1 MKSNSKG
8 AAKRLLRLL
17 VVFLILAVTIL
28 VALWFFDIV
37 LNGMIVDWFEN
48 TYMITYEEYIPELD
62 RVGIVHRPNWDQ
74 LKQLIFLIL
83 IGILFIGTVTVALV
97 SHFYARARVR
107 KNAQAIGRML
117 RDYILSEKD
126 ATEIFPEDYGD
137 IAAQMTEIR
146 AQMRSREQILR
157 EETARK
163 NDLILYLAHD
173 LKTPLAS
180 VIGYLNLL
188 RDEEQISRPLQE
200 RYLSITLD
208 KAERLEDLINEF
220 FDIARFNLSDI
231 TLQYSR
237 IDLTRLLEQLTFEF
251 GPMLREK
258 DLTCRLDAPEELM
271 LRCDANKLQRVMDNL
286 LRNAVAYSFSGTEI
300 AIAAGQQ
307 GEQVVI
313 RFVNQG
319 PTIPPENL
327 QRIFEQFYRL
337 DVSRSTSSGG
347 AGLGLAI
354 AKRIVELHHGTIEAK
369 SEDERIE
376 FVVTLPAS

>member
-8 AAKRLLRLL
+8 AAKRLLRILA
-17 VVFLILAVTIL
+17 VFLILAVAIL
-28 VALWFFDIV
+28 VVLWFFDIV

-97 SHFYARARVR
+97 SHFYARVRVR
-107 KNAQAIGRML
+107 KNTQAIGRML
-117 RDYILSEKD
+117 HDYILSEKD
-126 ATEIFPEDYGD
+126 AAEIFPEDYGD

-258 DLTCRLDAPEELM
+258 DLTCCLDAPEELM